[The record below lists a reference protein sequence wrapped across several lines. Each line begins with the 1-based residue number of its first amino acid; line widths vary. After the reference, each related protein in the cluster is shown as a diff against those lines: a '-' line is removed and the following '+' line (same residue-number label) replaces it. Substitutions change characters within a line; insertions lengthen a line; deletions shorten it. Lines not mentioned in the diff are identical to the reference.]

1 MDAKVTLSFDKSV
14 LASAKAYAESRHIS
28 LSRLTELLFRKLT
41 AQNYDT
47 LEELPVAD
55 WVNILAEGDVQY
67 KRAAKSRK
75 EMKKEFYES
84 KK

>member
-41 AQNYDT
+41 AKNYDT